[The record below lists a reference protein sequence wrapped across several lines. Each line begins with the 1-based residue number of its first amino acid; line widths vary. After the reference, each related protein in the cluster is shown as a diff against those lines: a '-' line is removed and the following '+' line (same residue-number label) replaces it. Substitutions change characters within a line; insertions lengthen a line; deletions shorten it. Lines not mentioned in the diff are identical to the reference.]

1 MKKPG
6 VIAREK
12 IHAARQW
19 VFRWRGLDGTPLR
32 GILAIL
38 MVTGMFSLFAV
49 TVHIRV
55 SAPQQW
61 VEKKASII
69 HLTSAGEG
77 EMWAL
82 RAKEAGPFPSRL
94 DPAEWE
100 SSSALAGLVAKAS
113 RLSSKPYQP
122 TLRDLPQEDLFPPV
136 PVAPKGERV
145 FPKAAAK
152 EGAASPEVPVRLV
165 PALYPLS
172 GITME
177 EIPTTL
183 PALGKPVDA
192 AMASASLRF
201 MLRLAPDG
209 SVSACDDLSDD
220 PGGKALSGWLRTV
233 KFPPA
238 TAARSQ
244 WISLGV
250 GFVNLP
256 VP

>member
-1 MKKPG
+1 MKNPG
-6 VIAREK
+6 IIAREK
-12 IHAARQW
+12 IHAARHW

-38 MVTGMFSLFAV
+38 IVLGLFSLFAA
-49 TVHIRV
+49 TVRIRV

-69 HLTSAGEG
+69 HLTSGGEG

-100 SSSALAGLVAKAS
+100 SGPGLAGLVDGAS

-122 TLRDLPQEDLFPPV
+122 TLRELPEEDTSPPV
-136 PVAPKGERV
+136 PVAPRGERV

-152 EGAASPEVPVRLV
+152 ERPASPQAAVKLV
-165 PALYPLS
+165 PILYPLS
-172 GITME
+172 GITLK

-183 PALGKPVDA
+183 PALEAPVDA

-209 SVSACDDLSDD
+209 SVAACDDLSDD
-220 PGGKALSGWLRTV
+220 RGGKALAGWLRTV

-244 WISLGV
+244 WISLAV

-256 VP
+256 AP